1 MSDPIVIDAS
11 VGIARVRAEIASPPV
26 RLAFREW
33 AALGIRLVVP
43 SHFWIEV
50 LNSLGKRHRMTL
62 PEIAEALHELDE
74 VAIETVEV
82 DRPLL
87 LAASALIAAHDLTA
101 YDACY
106 LALAEML
113 DAPLATL
120 DRRLAAAAGG
130 RGDLIAEPRGPRH
143 LSESVAPYGSE
154 ASIGSSTSK
163 LTPGEAHAGRWPG
176 FGAYIAELRARERA
190 HALVADPPPGPG

>member
-11 VGIARVRAEIASPPV
+11 VGIARVRPEIASPPV

-33 AALGIRLVVP
+33 AALGVRLVVP

-62 PEIAEALHELDE
+62 PEIAEAFHELDG
-74 VAIETVEV
+74 VALETVEV

-87 LAASALIAAHDLTA
+87 LAASALIAGHDLTA

-120 DRRLAAAAGG
+120 DRKLAEAAGG
-130 RGDLIAEPRGPRH
+130 RGDLIEEARGPRP

-154 ASIGSSTSK
+154 ASIGSSRPK
-163 LTPGEAHAGRWPG
+163 PTPGDAHAGRWPG

-190 HALVADPPPGPG
+190 HAPVADPPPGPG

>member
-1 MSDPIVIDAS
+1 MSDPVVIDAS
-11 VGIARVRAEIASPPV
+11 VGIARVRAEIASPSV

-33 AALGIRLVVP
+33 AARGVRLVVP

-50 LNSLGKRHRMTL
+50 LNSLGRRHRMTL
-62 PEIAEALHELDE
+62 PEIAEAFHELDE
-74 VAIETVEV
+74 VALETVEV

-106 LALAEML
+106 LALAETL

-120 DRRLAAAAGG
+120 DRKLAAAAGG
-130 RGDLIAEPRGPRH
+130 RGFLIDEARGLHR
-143 LSESVAPYGSE
+143 LSDSVAPYGSE
-154 ASIGSSTSK
+154 ASIGASTPTP
-163 LTPGEAHAGRWPG
+163 TPGDAHAGRWPG
-176 FGAYIAELRARERA
+176 FGAYIAELRVRERA
-190 HALVADPPPGPG
+190 HAQAPDPPPGPG